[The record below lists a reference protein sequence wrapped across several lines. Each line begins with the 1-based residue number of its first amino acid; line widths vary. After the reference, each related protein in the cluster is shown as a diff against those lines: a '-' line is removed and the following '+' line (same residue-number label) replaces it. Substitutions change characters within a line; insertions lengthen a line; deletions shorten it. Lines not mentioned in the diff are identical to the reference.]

1 MEILI
6 PIILLNIGAFSFSR
20 LFRIES
26 TISYLIVLM
35 FSLDFI
41 YFGAL
46 VDKLKPAMT
55 VGFAGCI
62 VLFIFY
68 LIKTKVTCG
77 IFQIFYI

>member
-41 YFGAL
+41 YFGSL
-46 VDKLKPAMT
+46 VDKL
-55 VGFAGCI
+55 
-62 VLFIFY
+62 
-68 LIKTKVTCG
+68 
-77 IFQIFYI
+77 